1 MRILDVFPVGLLL
14 SLHSNILRIVRKKKP
29 NLRKKHLYGDY
40 LVGKRIELVDDYLLT
55 IIHARER

>member
-1 MRILDVFPVGLLL
+1 MSHLSVTDVKK
-14 SLHSNILRIVRKKKP
+14 IKKKP

-55 IIHARER
+55 IIHAREG